1 MSPPSSLLRAELEA
15 GSGAVPSQTAAVEEK
30 KKPRNIVWPHEVA

>member
-30 KKPRNIVWPHEVA
+30 KKNQETLCGLMK